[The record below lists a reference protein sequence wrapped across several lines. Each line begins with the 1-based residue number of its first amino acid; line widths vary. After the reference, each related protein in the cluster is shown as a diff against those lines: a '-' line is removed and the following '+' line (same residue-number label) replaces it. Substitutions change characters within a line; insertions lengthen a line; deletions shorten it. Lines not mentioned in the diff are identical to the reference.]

1 MRLRTGRFPKT
12 LKSSRPISSYL
23 PQCWLLLL
31 RQRSLTRSGMKQLS
45 CTGSSLIFR
54 FRPSPCPTHY
64 GEHLA
69 TIPSADFC
77 LITLPVTQ
85 QSAIGFH
92 RVRSPLAM
100 NSKEPRHLYTRA
112 SLVICRSPVKQI
124 SPDKSMHCH
133 CTAASFTVA
142 VRSRGFAVL
151 CQLASSL
158 RLI

>member
-1 MRLRTGRFPKT
+1 MRLRTGRF
-12 LKSSRPISSYL
+12 LKMFKVSWPISSDL

-31 RQRSLTRSGMKQLS
+31 RQYSLTRSGMETLS

-54 FRPSPCPTHY
+54 FRPSPCPNHY
-64 GEHLA
+64 VGRLA
-69 TIPSADFC
+69 TMPSADFC
-77 LITLPVTQ
+77 LITPPVTQ

-92 RVRSPLAM
+92 RVRSPLVMEA
-100 NSKEPRHLYTRA
+100 KEPRHLYTRA

-124 SPDKSMHCH
+124 SPDKDMNFP

-142 VRSRGFAVL
+142 VRSLGFDVL
-151 CQLASSL
+151 CHLASSL